1 MMARFL
7 LLATSLWL
15 PLASLWAF
23 GVSTE
28 LAPASQAT
36 AASEVRGSNSNNSK
50 AQRSAGGT
58 TKKLGAE
65 RGSAGKRWSAKQVV
79 ELRKRVGQEVAVVGR
94 IERTSISAS
103 GHHFLDFAESE
114 LSAICFAEDV
124 VQFRDGRPADRYAN
138 QQVELSGTLELYRG
152 KLQIKL
158 RSPGQIRIVDATA
171 ANPAAA
177 NPSTSNRLAAPARG
191 AAASPTT
198 GSTAQSPVPIKLKQL
213 GPTTWLSPVGLRYAG
228 RDPAGLTRLE
238 HVARHF
244 RDQPD
249 RPGPH
254 GVFDGGEGVA
264 WAVID
269 EAWER
274 AERQRLAPEREGDR
288 SSYTIPMGRRIGY
301 LGGRAGKSQGNP
313 ALNRV
318 FIVFET
324 GTKNIITAFPK

>member
-1 MMARFL
+1 MARL
-7 LLATSLWL
+7 VLLATSLWL
-15 PLASLWAF
+15 PWVSLWAL
-23 GVSTE
+23 GMSTE

-36 AASEVRGSNSNNSK
+36 PASQVRSSDGNNSK
-50 AQRSAGGT
+50 APRPTGGT
-58 TKKLGAE
+58 TKKLAVE
-65 RGSAGKRWSAKQVV
+65 RGSDTNRWSAKQVV
-79 ELRKRVGQEVAVVGR
+79 ELRKRVGQAVTVVGR
-94 IERTSISAS
+94 IERTSMSAS

-114 LSAICFAEDV
+114 LSAICFAGDV
-124 VQFRDGRPADRYAN
+124 AQFRDGRPADRYAN
-138 QQVELSGTLELYRG
+138 QHVELSGTLELYRG

-158 RSPGQIRIVDATA
+158 KSPRQIRIVDAAA
-171 ANPAAA
+171 ANSSAA
-177 NPSTSNRLAAPARG
+177 NPSTNHQPAASARG

-198 GSTAQSPVPIKLKQL
+198 DSMSPSPATIKLKQL

-288 SSYTIPMGRRIGY
+288 SSFTVPMGRRIGY

-313 ALNRV
+313 ALSRV
-318 FIVFET
+318 FMVFET